1 MAVRVAGVGK
11 QVNRRTDFGPLRTP
25 RKKSTDSMRNLAA
38 GAAATASAGVEFSQ
52 VSASVAI
59 SSPNEDICSGR
70 PAFLSAVP
78 LSASSQCAKIEPP
91 ISLMKLL
98 PTASRCRVLGLQHAS
113 RSSRRI
119 SRQLRPRPTG
129 MRCRPRHRDCGDKQ
143 RSRVPMLRR

>member
-78 LSASSQCAKIEPP
+78 LSASSQ
-91 ISLMKLL
+91 
-98 PTASRCRVLGLQHAS
+98 
-113 RSSRRI
+113 
-119 SRQLRPRPTG
+119 
-129 MRCRPRHRDCGDKQ
+129 
-143 RSRVPMLRR
+143 